1 MPVLE
6 STRELRRVMAESKTI
21 AVLGAHPTPK
31 KPAHFVPHYL
41 HEQGYEIIPVN
52 PTYPDATL
60 WGQTPRSRLADIQ
73 APVDVVEVFRRS
85 EHLPGHLDDILAMDP
100 RPKVVW
106 LQEGI
111 RNDEVAE
118 RLRDAGIDVVQDA
131 CMMVVHKEL
140 MSDAPN

>member
-1 MPVLE
+1 
-6 STRELRRVMAESKTI
+6 
-21 AVLGAHPTPK
+21 
-31 KPAHFVPHYL
+31 
-41 HEQGYEIIPVN
+41 
-52 PTYPDATL
+52 
-60 WGQTPRSRLADIQ
+60 
-73 APVDVVEVFRRS
+73 
-85 EHLPGHLDDILAMDP
+85 
-100 RPKVVW
+100 VVW